1 MATTIQEVSELLDS
15 IGIKYEKHDDFQ
27 NALTVVYNT
36 ETYVYQ
42 SDTGEKKRVVIFIE
56 ILESGELV
64 NLVAPFVY
72 RCPNN
77 FDKSK
82 KLALFQALLE
92 IQTKFKYIRFIYD
105 SDDGQIQI
113 KMPIALE
120 DAPLTS
126 KVLGTCLS
134 AIPKCLDHYHT
145 DIMDALNEGLL
156 PESEESKQ
164 KALEEF
170 QRQRREQ
177 RKNQFGD

>member
-27 NALTVVYNT
+27 NALTVVYST

-42 SDTGEKKRVVIFIE
+42 SNTGEKKWVVIFIE
-56 ILESGELV
+56 ILESGDV
-64 NLVAPFVY
+64 NLVAPFAY

-92 IQTKFKYIRFIYD
+92 IQTKFKYVRFVYD

-120 DAPLTS
+120 DARLTS
-126 KVLGTCLS
+126 KVLGTCLL
-134 AIPKCLDHYHT
+134 AIPRCLDLYHT

-170 QRQRREQ
+170 RRQRREQ